1 MGTKREWPDHLNMAG
16 NRSLRHLYRST
27 GFPGSVGTCR
37 LIGINSIVV
46 QAGDTLGKIL
56 LRTYKR
62 LDRRLLTLVQGANPH
77 LTNPAHIE
85 IGQRLVLP
93 NLSQ

>member
-1 MGTKREWPDHLNMAG
+1 MESTRLTGTSGAAPAPSDAVASPG
-16 NRSLRHLYRST
+16 PRST
-27 GFPGSVGTCR
+27 PRV
-37 LIGINSIVV
+37 IVV

-62 LDRRLLTLVQGANPH
+62 LDSRLLTLVQGANPH

-93 NLSQ
+93 NLAQ